1 MVLVTRGCHLLDSLV
16 VVSCEAHV
24 KVVCGSGEGF
34 VRVVVL
40 TPRETR
46 RVILV
51 ELGVKSVKW
60 SSRIK
65 VLELCE
71 HSL

>member
-1 MVLVTRGCHLLDSLV
+1 

-34 VRVVVL
+34 VKVVVL
-40 TPRETR
+40 TPQEMRKVT
-46 RVILV
+46 LV
-51 ELGVKSVKW
+51 ELGVKSATW

-65 VLELCE
+65 ALELCE